1 MRKTIAKIILCLF
14 GLAFI
19 IILGY
24 LLYLEP
30 FVFGILYGSMFLSL
44 LLSFSLV
51 EVFGVNHNYK
61 IPSNYKVTAKDMN
74 DIKKGINSNE
84 LNKRPLTATT
94 LEYFSKENKNN

>member
-19 IILGY
+19 ILLGY

-30 FVFGILYGSMFLSL
+30 FVFGVLYGSMFLSL

-51 EVFGVNHNYK
+51 EVFG
-61 IPSNYKVTAKDMN
+61 
-74 DIKKGINSNE
+74 
-84 LNKRPLTATT
+84 NK
-94 LEYFSKENKNN
+94 Y

>member
-61 IPSNYKVTAKDMN
+61 KPSNFKVTAKDIN
-74 DIKKGINSNE
+74 DIKKSVNLNE
-84 LNKRPLTATT
+84 LNKRPNTSSTI
-94 LEYFSKENKNN
+94 ERI